1 MATTKPDSGVEV
13 RHEGTVES
21 VYASEI
27 RASIA

>member
-1 MATTKPDSGVEV
+1 MATTKPDPGVAA

-21 VYASEI
+21 CTPGT